1 MKLMK
6 SEKGLLIVFSGP
18 AGCGKSTVLSRYMQ
32 KYENC
37 VFSVSATTRKPR
49 EGEADG
55 VNYHFVTRDE
65 FEAMLARGEMLEHT
79 EYCGNYYGTPLKPIL
94 KALEEGKDVIF
105 DIEVDG
111 AFQVKKRYPEALLI
125 FMQPPSLEELRA
137 RLEGRGTETSE
148 VIDKRMERAETEL
161 GLAEKYDY
169 IIVND
174 TVEDAVEDLESV
186 IEYEHET
193 RN

>member
-1 MKLMK
+1 MK

-18 AGCGKSTVLSRYMQ
+18 AGCGKSTVLGEYIKKR
-32 KYENC
+32 ENC
-37 VFSVSATTRKPR
+37 MFSVSATTRQPR
-49 EGEADG
+49 AGEKDG

-94 KALEEGKDVIF
+94 TALEEGKDVLF

-111 AFQVKKRYPEALLI
+111 AFQVKARYPEALLI

-137 RLEGRGTETSE
+137 RLEGRNTETLE
-148 VIDKRMERAETEL
+148 VIDKRMKRAETEL
-161 GLAEKYDY
+161 ELAEKYDY

-174 TVEDAVEDLESV
+174 TVEEALEDLEAV
-186 IEYEHET
+186 IEYEHEI

>member
-1 MKLMK
+1 MK

-18 AGCGKSTVLSRYMQ
+18 AGCGKSTVLGEYIKKR
-32 KYENC
+32 ENC
-37 VFSVSATTRKPR
+37 MFSVSATTRQPR
-49 EGEADG
+49 AGEKDG

-65 FEAMLARGEMLEHT
+65 FEAMLANGEMLEHT
-79 EYCGNYYGTPLKPIL
+79 VYCGNYYGTPLKPIL
-94 KALEEGKDVIF
+94 TALEEGKDVLF

-111 AFQVKKRYPEALLI
+111 AFQVKARYPEALLI

-137 RLEGRGTETSE
+137 RLEGRNTETPE

-161 GLAEKYDY
+161 ELAEKYDY

-174 TVEDAVEDLESV
+174 TVEEALEDLEAV
-186 IEYEHET
+186 IEYEHEI